1 MTSEQTIASS
11 IQGGDFNS
19 LIAAFSNLSI
29 DSVPRRKLGEWL
41 HLVNIPW
48 AGLRKESYAESARIF
63 RFLASQGAPVD
74 FRDEEGDSFLYRLM
88 CHNTLG
94 SVTQE
99 ERAFFEPGSE
109 TEASHMEAYERFV
122 ELVEAVTLSGADPNL
137 MYTSLHEEGVTPLW
151 QAVFGK
157 DRRIVE
163 ILLRAGADPNLG
175 EDFTCP
181 LVIASLKK
189 EKRLVALLL
198 QYGADPG

>member
-11 IQGGDFNS
+11 IQGGDFSS
-19 LIAAFSNLSI
+19 LVAAFAKLSI
-29 DSVPRRKLGEWL
+29 DSVPLRKLGEWL

-48 AGLRKESYAESARIF
+48 VGLRKESYTGSARIF
-63 RFLASQGAPVD
+63 QFLVSQGAPVD
-74 FRDEEGDSFLYRLM
+74 FRNKEGDTFLYRLM

-94 SVTQE
+94 SVTEE
-99 ERAFFEPGSE
+99 ERAFFEPGCE
-109 TEASHMEAYERFV
+109 TGASHMEAYERFV
-122 ELVEAVTLSGADPNL
+122 ELTEAVILSGANPNL
-137 MYTSLHEEGVTPLW
+137 THTSLYDEGVTPLW

-189 EKRLVALLL
+189 QKRLVALLL
-198 QYGADPG
+198 QYGAEPR